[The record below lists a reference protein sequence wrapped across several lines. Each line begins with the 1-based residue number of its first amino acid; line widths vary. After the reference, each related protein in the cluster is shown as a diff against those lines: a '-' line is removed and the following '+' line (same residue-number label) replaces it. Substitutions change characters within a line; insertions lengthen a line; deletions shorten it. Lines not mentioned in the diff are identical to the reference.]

1 MKKAIALLL
10 ALCLTFT
17 LAACGS
23 NPNGN
28 NPSESN
34 PGTSEPAGEDY
45 PAITISY
52 NTPFGSTHPFSE
64 VDHAWAAELL
74 EKANITVDFHYSNA
88 LVSPVT
94 PYQEI
99 LDGVAD
105 ATQVIPGAE
114 ADHFYM
120 SNIMSVFCSWGTS
133 TPRVAYEAMCSLY
146 EDVESYADEYA
157 GVVPYDFKNC
167 GEPVYLITKTPVRT
181 LDDLKGMQ
189 IRAVNDG
196 DVAMIESFGGVAVR
210 LEVPALMESLEKGV
224 IDGVL
229 LGAESLLS
237 MNFAEVCKYA
247 TVTRSVN
254 PFTIQKF
261 ISEKTYNKFTEAQKQ
276 VFDEVSKNYSYIEI
290 ESGID
295 AEAAGIAFAEE
306 QGVEFIELPEEDYAR
321 MNAAYE
327 AYALSVIGELDA
339 KGYDGQALYDLA
351 RSYMEQYEAEYGRK

>member
-1 MKKAIALLL
+1 MKKIIALLL
-10 ALCLTFT
+10 TLCMAFALV
-17 LAACGS
+17 ACGASDPDNTPSDEGS
-23 NPNGN
+23 NT
-28 NPSESN
+28 PSNDS
-34 PGTSEPAGEDY
+34 

-74 EKANITVDFHYSNA
+74 EKANITVNFHYSNA

-120 SNIMSVFCSWGTS
+120 SNVMSVFCSWGTS

-146 EDVESYADEYA
+146 EDVEAYSDEYE

-210 LEVPALMESLEKGV
+210 LEVPALMENLEKGV

-229 LGAESLLS
+229 LGAESLRS
-237 MNFAEVCKYA
+237 MNFAEICKYA
-247 TVTRSVN
+247 TATRSVN

-261 ISEKTYNKFTEAQKQ
+261 ISEKTYNTFTEQQKQ
-276 VFDEVSKNYSYIEI
+276 VFDEVSKAYSYIEI
-290 ESGID
+290 ESGIA
-295 AEAAGIAFAEE
+295 AEAAGIEFGKE

-321 MNAAYE
+321 MDAAYE
-327 AYALSVIGELDA
+327 AYALSVIDELNA

-351 RSYMEQYEAEYGRK
+351 RGYMEQYEAEYGRK